1 MQSLK
6 SALALASEIPMAV
19 NPIEIRKAL
28 LASGFEL
35 YRTQGDLVHVADR
48 VRDNLIMDS
57 GVSVST
63 SLRVKFVLR
72 AQRSD
77 FPNDAT
83 TQLFERARA
92 LAVGA
97 AERGYVETGT
107 LTSPMHDPAD
117 PSRTL
122 DTWYEVSFEK
132 AVTTLDEAMAEVGF
146 ALTLEKAARTPPPTS
161 V

>member
-1 MQSLK
+1 
-6 SALALASEIPMAV
+6 
-19 NPIEIRKAL
+19 
-28 LASGFEL
+28 
-35 YRTQGDLVHVADR
+35 

-57 GVSVST
+57 GVAVST
-63 SLRVKFVLR
+63 APSVRFVVR
-72 AQRSD
+72 SQRSD

-83 TQLFERARA
+83 AMLFDRARA

-97 AERGYVETGT
+97 VAHGYAETGT
-107 LTSPMHDPAD
+107 MTSPMHDPAD

-132 AVTTLDEAMAEVGF
+132 AVATLDEAMAEVGF
-146 ALTLEKAARTPPPTS
+146 ALSVEKAARTEAPTS